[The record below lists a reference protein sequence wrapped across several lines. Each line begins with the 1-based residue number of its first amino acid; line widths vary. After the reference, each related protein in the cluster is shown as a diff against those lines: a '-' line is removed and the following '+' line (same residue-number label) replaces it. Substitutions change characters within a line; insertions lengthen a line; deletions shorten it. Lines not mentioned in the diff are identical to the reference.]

1 MTQTEIIRPLGNI
14 TFGLSDFKLIEL
26 RKSYGP
32 QLQFSFTWLLET
44 PEGKQYA
51 QSTPGF
57 RYAKKSGGKFHIMP
71 PVSRRTSTT
80 TYYTSIFSTDLLEAL
95 EQELIKGGWQEKV
108 GANNDHG
115 RLKEFAEGLAEE
127 LRESQEN

>member
-1 MTQTEIIRPLGNI
+1 MTEPKLLYPIGKQTWGI
-14 TFGLSDFKLIEL
+14 SDFKLIEL

-32 QLQFSFTWLLET
+32 QLQFTFTWLTET
-44 PEGKQYA
+44 PDGKQFA

-95 EQELIKGGWQEKV
+95 EQELIKGGWQDKV

-115 RLKEFAEGLAEE
+115 RLKEFAEGLAQEMKEE
-127 LRESQEN
+127 KE

>member
-1 MTQTEIIRPLGNI
+1 MTQTEIIKPLGNI

-95 EQELIKGGWQEKV
+95 EQELIKAGWQEKV
-108 GANNDHG
+108 GSNNDQDVL
-115 RLKEFAEGLAEE
+115 RDFAEGLA
-127 LRESQEN
+127 QEMKKEQE